1 MKKCKK
7 STKTLILSGIA
18 VLVLTFLDQIT
29 KYLAVTRLKGQEPFS
44 IIDGVFELRYLENQ
58 SAAFSFDPISFLHK
72 IFHFSYFNAHPDA
85 LLTAK
90 MIFFAVLTIIVLILL
105 SIFYCKLPWNRHWL
119 PLNCVVIGFFA
130 GAIGNLIDR
139 LMYQYVVDFFYF
151 KLIKFPIFNV
161 ADIYVTLSAALLII
175 SVLFL
180 YKEQDFESVFPP
192 KTDKKAKKDM

>member
-1 MKKCKK
+1 MF
-7 STKTLILSGIA
+7 SMLNLICNSVGSQLG
-18 VLVLTFLDQIT
+18 
-29 KYLAVTRLKGQEPFS
+29 VTRQVNSSNGDNSVVYKKILDVLS
-44 IIDGVFELRYLENQ
+44 II
-58 SAAFSFDPISFLHK
+58 ISFISIVFLIILK
-72 IFHFSYFNAHPDA
+72 ANYID
-85 LLTAK
+85 
-90 MIFFAVLTIIVLILL
+90 IIVLTIIVLILL

-151 KLIKFPIFNV
+151 KLINFPIFNV